1 MAGSIKGI
9 IVEIGGDT
17 SGLQKALSKVNSAT
31 SSLSKELTG
40 INRLLKLDPKNTE
53 LLSQKQAVLSENI
66 ETTKNKLAQLQDI
79 QEQALQKGIDKNKE
93 QQENW
98 RALQRTIDSTKIKLN
113 KLLLEQ
119 NGWNVNGKKIE
130 EFGEKIVKV
139 SSKIDNL
146 GSKLT
151 KTLTTSVLALGVASS
166 KSAIDFESA
175 FAGVEKTVDGTAEQ
189 MASLKQGIRDMSKEI
204 PSSATEIS
212 AVAEAAGQ
220 LGIQTDNILGFSKVM
235 IDMGNSTN
243 LSSDE
248 AATSLAR
255 FANITQMSQKDFN
268 KLGSSIV
275 DLGNNFATT
284 ESEIVD
290 MALRLAGAGH
300 QVGMSEGQ
308 ILGLA
313 TALSSVGI
321 EAEMGGSAMSKAL
334 VKMQNAVE
342 MGSGKLQ
349 TVLKKLNM
357 SLRELE
363 LSAANDSMGFKS
375 LCDSI
380 GMTSTEVKQ
389 LITAGTNL
397 EDFASISGMSAEQ
410 FKKAWKDDATS
421 ALTSFIKGL
430 GDAENK
436 GESAITMLSEMG
448 LTEVRLRDSLLRAAN
463 AGNLFNSAIETGT
476 KAWGENVALTNEAN
490 KRYETTESK
499 LKITINKLKDFG
511 TAIGNK
517 LLPSF
522 NRILDSSEKW
532 LKKLEKMDDATIDN
546 IIKIGLFVAAAGPL
560 IKIFGKVSSATGI
573 VIKNFGKFSQAIAVV
588 KTGAASTDTT
598 VNSFAKAIKGLISPA
613 GLASAA
619 LASFAIGVSLVSKKV
634 KEEAKETQNFIENLE
649 NSVNTRKKS
658 IDVINEQQSANLV
671 EIENVQKLYSEL
683 KNLAFS
689 NGEVKRGYE
698 LRANFILNQL
708 NKALGTEY
716 KLNGNII
723 TSYNDMRLSIDKLIE
738 RKKAQ
743 IILEANEEEY
753 KEAIK
758 NKTQANKDYIE
769 TQDKLCEALKNYNE
783 LSNEYQ
789 KGFVGSKYSMVEGTL
804 KLKEYKEEI
813 EKLSELYKDQ
823 KTQLQKYSDA
833 LIRFEKN
840 SELMLEGTESSY
852 KKIEESVVST
862 QKNITTTTNTEFN
875 KRVKAQIA
883 SNNEAIR
890 LYNLESKYN
899 KNVKDSIYA
908 TNLEAAK
915 NNLSLLADEL
925 ISMTST
931 TEELTPDIKAAWV
944 SLAVGSRDEYERA
957 ISTMPVAMRNKIN
970 EMTAALR
977 NDISVKDA
985 AKYLGQE
992 AVNQL
997 NISSKFEEAGKN
1009 WIKGVSKGIN
1019 NRLLRQEA
1027 LSSMYSF
1034 GVEGLNAIRQ
1044 QAWDEHSPSKETEK
1058 AAINLLKGVT
1068 KGINKEKSSTISN
1081 MLKFGQEF
1089 MNKFNGSMSL
1099 NFNSLQNIPKL
1110 QSSISQT
1117 ISTQLQSKIL
1127 QPNVVINTQHLDNN
1141 EINKIIDTLN
1151 KKFGMQI

>member
-511 TAIGNK
+511 TTIGNK

-532 LKKLEKMDDATIDN
+532 LKKLEKMDDATLDN
-546 IIKIGLFVAAAGPL
+546 IIKIGLFVAAVGPL
-560 IKIFGKVSSATGI
+560 VSVLGKIGTVSGNTIKYL
-573 VIKNFGKFSQAIAVV
+573 GKFAQKIGELDV
-588 KTGAASTDTT
+588 KSKTATT
-598 VNSFAKAIKGLISPA
+598 TF
-613 GLASAA
+613 
-619 LASFAIGVSLVSKKV
+619 SK
-634 KEEAKETQNFIENLE
+634 
-649 NSVNTRKKS
+649 
-658 IDVINEQQSANLV
+658 
-671 EIENVQKLYSEL
+671 
-683 KNLAFS
+683 FS
-689 NGEVKRGYE
+689 NGLGSFAGKASLVVAGTSAIIGILTSLDKKINETVQKSLSASDDFINNISMQNQARQNNIDAINETLNANLSEINNVKSLKKELSSLVDENGKVKNGYE
-698 LRANFILNQL
+698 LRTKFILNEL

-716 KLNGNII
+716 SQTDNII
-723 TSYNDMRLSIDKLIE
+723 NNYRNLQDEIDKLILK
-738 RKKAQ
+738 KKAQ
-743 IILEANEEEY
+743 IILDANEEKY
-753 KEAIK
+753 KDAIK
-758 NKTQANKDYIE
+758 NKTKLYEDYLA
-769 TQDKLCEALKNYNE
+769 TQKAIADKKQEIVDINSQWYLFEGDRLSDLKKAEEQYNNLNNILKE
-783 LSNEYQ
+783 QSQKINEY
-789 KGFVGSKYSMVEGTL
+789 SYD
-804 KLKEYKEEI
+804 I
-813 EKLSELYKDQ
+813 
-823 KTQLQKYSDA
+823 QKYEENSK
-833 LIRFEKN
+833 LILSGKAED
-840 SELMLEGTESSY
+840 L
-852 KKIEESVVST
+852 KKIEQSTTETYKSV
-862 QKNITTTTNTEFN
+862 TNAQEQELS
-875 KRVKAQIA
+875 KRVK
-883 SNNEAIR
+883 NETDTLNQKKKI
-890 LYNLESKYN
+890 YDIEKQVN
-899 KNVKDSIYA
+899 KDAKNSIYA
-908 TNLEAAK
+908 TNVEESQK
-915 NNLSLLADEL
+915 NVSLIAEEL
-925 ISMTST
+925 VSMTSSVN
-931 TEELTPDIKAAWV
+931 ELSPELIAAWTT
-944 SLAVGSRDEYERA
+944 LATNSRENYNNA
-957 ISTMPVAMRNKIN
+957 IAQMPKDMQDKIN
-970 EMTAALR
+970 QITAFVR
-977 NDISVKDA
+977 NDTSVKDA
-985 AKYLGQE
+985 AKFLGQE

-1019 NRLLRQEA
+1019 NKLLRQEA
-1027 LSSMYSF
+1027 LSSMHSF

-1058 AAINLLKGVT
+1058 AAKNLLKGVT

-1089 MNKFNGSMSL
+1089 MKKFNGSMSL
-1099 NFNSLQNIPKL
+1099 NFNSLQNIPRL

-1117 ISTQLQSKIL
+1117 ISTQLQPKIL
-1127 QPNVVINTQHLDNN
+1127 QPNIVINTQHLDNN
-1141 EINKIIDTLN
+1141 EMNRIIDTVN

>member
-66 ETTKNKLAQLQDI
+66 ETTKNKLNQLKDI
-79 QEQALQKGIDKNKE
+79 QAQAIEAEKNGAKISE
-93 QQENW
+93 ENW
-98 RALQRTIDSTKIKLN
+98 RALQKNIESTKIKLN

-119 NGWNVNGKKIE
+119 DAWNVNGKKIE

-146 GSKLT
+146 GGKLT
-151 KTLTTSVLALGVASS
+151 KTLTTSVLALGVASG

-189 MASLKQGIRDMSKEI
+189 MSNLKQGIRDMSKEL

-255 FANITQMSQKDFN
+255 FANITQMSQKDFD

-321 EAEMGGSAMSKAL
+321 EAEMGGSALSKAM

-342 MGSGKLQ
+342 MGGSKLDN
-349 TVLKKLNM
+349 VLKKTGM
-357 SLRELE
+357 TLRELE
-363 LSAANDSMGFKS
+363 LMSANDSMGFKS
-375 LCDSI
+375 LADSI

-410 FKKAWKDDATS
+410 FKKAWKDDATG

-511 TAIGNK
+511 TTIGNK
-517 LLPSF
+517 LLPSI
-522 NRILDSSEKW
+522 NRILDGSDKW
-532 LKKLEKMDDATIDN
+532 LKKLEKMDDATLDN
-546 IIKIGLFVAAAGPL
+546 IIRIGLFVAAAGPVL
-560 IKIFGKVSSATGI
+560 KILGKLGNGI
-573 VIKNFGKFSQAIAVV
+573 GTVIKTTGQFSQAIAVL
-588 KTGAASTDTT
+588 KTGAKSTSAS
-598 VNSFAKAIKGLISPA
+598 VNLLAGGIKGLISPFGIA
-613 GLASAA
+613 SIAIAASAA
-619 LASFAIGVSLVSKKV
+619 AITYAVKKSQEDVNKAYENIGKGISNFKDGINNANSHLDSFNSTLFASNEEQQELKSNMDEVQKGITDICKRASDERRDYTQEEIKQLDEYFEKLRKLKDRELEIQQSVSNAIVQQATQNAESFQGSLDEYKVQSQEWIKTAQEQKDKEIAIINDRTTQEIALLQQRYGDKANLDNAEYAREYNSIIQDKDNAIAQANEKVSRVNETYANGYAQRAEQENGFFAKL
-634 KEEAKETQNFIENLE
+634 KETNANVENE
-649 NSVNTRKKS
+649 NTRHTAELDK
-658 IDVINEQQSANLV
+658 INNTWYATEDMRRGA
-671 EIENVQKLYSEL
+671 IEGENARHNQEL
-683 KNLAFS
+683 KNQWKDLYQAMSDSEEEQMGTWIAMLADTELYGGQINDES
-689 NGEVKRGYE
+689 KKIVDNVISSYDNMPNGTRKAMKNAMQPMLEEMEKSE
-698 LRANFILNQL
+698 PSLFAKATSIANGILN
-708 NKALGTEY
+708 
-716 KLNGNII
+716 
-723 TSYNDMRLSIDKLIE
+723 
-738 RKKAQ
+738 
-743 IILEANEEEY
+743 
-753 KEAIK
+753 
-758 NKTQANKDYIE
+758 
-769 TQDKLCEALKNYNE
+769 
-783 LSNEYQ
+783 
-789 KGFVGSKYSMVEGTL
+789 
-804 KLKEYKEEI
+804 KLK
-813 EKLSELYKDQ
+813 Q
-823 KTQLQKYSDA
+823 G
-833 LIRFEKN
+833 F
-840 SELMLEGTESSY
+840 
-852 KKIEESVVST
+852 
-862 QKNITTTTNTEFN
+862 
-875 KRVKAQIA
+875 
-883 SNNEAIR
+883 
-890 LYNLESKYN
+890 
-899 KNVKDSIYA
+899 
-908 TNLEAAK
+908 
-915 NNLSLLADEL
+915 
-925 ISMTST
+925 
-931 TEELTPDIKAAWV
+931 DI
-944 SLAVGSRDEYERA
+944 
-957 ISTMPVAMRNKIN
+957 
-970 EMTAALR
+970 
-977 NDISVKDA
+977 
-985 AKYLGQE
+985 
-992 AVNQL
+992 
-997 NISSKFEEAGKN
+997 
-1009 WIKGVSKGIN
+1009 
-1019 NRLLRQEA
+1019 
-1027 LSSMYSF
+1027 
-1034 GVEGLNAIRQ
+1034 
-1044 QAWDEHSPSKETEK
+1044 HSPSRKTRKIFKYAMQGGEIELDAGAKRMYSQVDEISKKLLNKFSGMSTD
-1058 AAINLLKGVT
+1058 INLGN
-1068 KGINKEKSSTISN
+1068 INKKIIENTQTVFTTPQIVFN
-1081 MLKFGQEF
+1081 VNELDEARLQQCFNYINRKFGT
-1089 MNKFNGSMSL
+1089 SY
-1099 NFNSLQNIPKL
+1099 
-1110 QSSISQT
+1110 
-1117 ISTQLQSKIL
+1117 
-1127 QPNVVINTQHLDNN
+1127 
-1141 EINKIIDTLN
+1141 
-1151 KKFGMQI
+1151 

>member
-17 SGLQKALSKVNSAT
+17 SSLQKALSKVNSAT

-40 INRLLKLDPKNTE
+40 INRLLKLDPKSTE

-119 NGWNVNGKKIE
+119 NGWNANGKKIE

-357 SLRELE
+357 PLRELE
-363 LSAANDSMGFKS
+363 LSAENDSMGFKS

-546 IIKIGLFVAAAGPL
+546 IIKIGLFVAAVGPL
-560 IKIFGKVSSATGI
+560 VSVLGKIGTVSGNTIKYL
-573 VIKNFGKFSQAIAVV
+573 GKFAQKIGELDV
-588 KTGAASTDTT
+588 KSKTATT
-598 VNSFAKAIKGLISPA
+598 TF
-613 GLASAA
+613 
-619 LASFAIGVSLVSKKV
+619 SK
-634 KEEAKETQNFIENLE
+634 
-649 NSVNTRKKS
+649 
-658 IDVINEQQSANLV
+658 
-671 EIENVQKLYSEL
+671 
-683 KNLAFS
+683 FS
-689 NGEVKRGYE
+689 NGLGSFAGKASLVVAGTSAIIGILTSLDKKINETVQKSLSASDDFINNISMQNQARQNNIDAINETLNANLSEINNVKSLKKELSGLVDENGKVKNGYE
-698 LRANFILNQL
+698 LRTKFILNEL

-716 KLNGNII
+716 SQTDNII
-723 TSYNDMRLSIDKLIE
+723 NNYRNLQDEIDKLILK
-738 RKKAQ
+738 KKAQ
-743 IILEANEEEY
+743 IILDANEEKY
-753 KEAIK
+753 KDAIK
-758 NKTQANKDYIE
+758 NKTKLYEDYLA
-769 TQDKLCEALKNYNE
+769 TQKAIADKKQEIVDINSQWYLFEGDRLSDLKKAEEQYNNLNNILKE
-783 LSNEYQ
+783 QSKKINEY
-789 KGFVGSKYSMVEGTL
+789 SYD
-804 KLKEYKEEI
+804 I
-813 EKLSELYKDQ
+813 
-823 KTQLQKYSDA
+823 QKYEENSK
-833 LIRFEKN
+833 LILSGKAED
-840 SELMLEGTESSY
+840 L
-852 KKIEESVVST
+852 KKIEQSTTETYKSV
-862 QKNITTTTNTEFN
+862 TNAQEQELS
-875 KRVKAQIA
+875 KRVK
-883 SNNEAIR
+883 NETDTLNQKKKI
-890 LYNLESKYN
+890 YDIEKQVN
-899 KNVKDSIYA
+899 KDAKNSIYA
-908 TNLEAAK
+908 TNVEESQK
-915 NNLSLLADEL
+915 NVSLIAEEL
-925 ISMTST
+925 VSMTSSVN
-931 TEELTPDIKAAWV
+931 ELSPELIAAWTT
-944 SLAVGSRDEYERA
+944 LATNSRENYNNA
-957 ISTMPVAMRNKIN
+957 IAQMPKDMQDKIN
-970 EMTAALR
+970 EITAFVR
-977 NDISVKDA
+977 NDTSVKDA
-985 AKYLGQE
+985 AKFLGQE

-1019 NRLLRQEA
+1019 NKLLRQEA
-1027 LSSMYSF
+1027 LSSMHSF

-1058 AAINLLKGVT
+1058 AAKNLLKGVT

-1099 NFNSLQNIPKL
+1099 NFNSLQNIPRL

-1117 ISTQLQSKIL
+1117 ISTQLQPKIF

>member
-40 INRLLKLDPKNTE
+40 INRLLKLDPKSTE

-79 QEQALQKGIDKNKE
+79 QEQALQKSIDKNKE

-342 MGSGKLQ
+342 IGSGKLQ

-511 TAIGNK
+511 TTIGNK

-532 LKKLEKMDDATIDN
+532 LKKLEKMDDATLDN
-546 IIKIGLFVAAAGPL
+546 IIKIGLFVAAVGPL
-560 IKIFGKVSSATGI
+560 VSVLGKIGTVSGNTIKYL
-573 VIKNFGKFSQAIAVV
+573 GKFAQKIGELDV
-588 KTGAASTDTT
+588 KSKTATT
-598 VNSFAKAIKGLISPA
+598 TF
-613 GLASAA
+613 
-619 LASFAIGVSLVSKKV
+619 SK
-634 KEEAKETQNFIENLE
+634 
-649 NSVNTRKKS
+649 
-658 IDVINEQQSANLV
+658 
-671 EIENVQKLYSEL
+671 
-683 KNLAFS
+683 FS
-689 NGEVKRGYE
+689 NGLGSFAGKASLVVAGTSAIIGILTSLDKKINETVQKSLSASDDFINNISMQNQARQNNIDAINETLNANLSEINNVKSLKKELSSLVDENGKVKNGYE
-698 LRANFILNQL
+698 LRTKFILNEL

-716 KLNGNII
+716 SQTDNII
-723 TSYNDMRLSIDKLIE
+723 NNYRNLQDEIDKLILK
-738 RKKAQ
+738 KKAQ
-743 IILEANEEEY
+743 IILDANEEKY
-753 KEAIK
+753 KDAIK
-758 NKTQANKDYIE
+758 NKTKLYEDYLA
-769 TQDKLCEALKNYNE
+769 TQKAIADKKQEIVDINSQWYLFEGDRLSDLKKAEEQYNNLNNILKE
-783 LSNEYQ
+783 QSQKINEY
-789 KGFVGSKYSMVEGTL
+789 SYD
-804 KLKEYKEEI
+804 I
-813 EKLSELYKDQ
+813 
-823 KTQLQKYSDA
+823 QKYEENSK
-833 LIRFEKN
+833 LILSGKAED
-840 SELMLEGTESSY
+840 L
-852 KKIEESVVST
+852 KKIEQSTTETYKSV
-862 QKNITTTTNTEFN
+862 TNAQEQELS
-875 KRVKAQIA
+875 KRVK
-883 SNNEAIR
+883 NETDTLNQKKKI
-890 LYNLESKYN
+890 YDIEKQVN
-899 KNVKDSIYA
+899 KDAKKSIYA
-908 TNLEAAK
+908 TNVEESQK
-915 NNLSLLADEL
+915 NVSLIAEEL
-925 ISMTST
+925 VSMTSSVN
-931 TEELTPDIKAAWV
+931 ELSPELIAAWTT
-944 SLAVGSRDEYERA
+944 LATNSRENYNNA
-957 ISTMPVAMRNKIN
+957 IAQMPKNMQDKIN
-970 EMTAALR
+970 QITAFVR
-977 NDISVKDA
+977 NDTSVKDA
-985 AKYLGQE
+985 AKFLGQE

-1019 NRLLRQEA
+1019 NKLLRQEA
-1027 LSSMYSF
+1027 LSSMHSF

-1058 AAINLLKGVT
+1058 AAKNLLKGVT

-1089 MNKFNGSMSL
+1089 MKKFNGSMSL
-1099 NFNSLQNIPKL
+1099 NFNSLQNIPRL

-1117 ISTQLQSKIL
+1117 INTQLQPKIL
-1127 QPNVVINTQHLDNN
+1127 QPNIIINTQHLDNN
-1141 EINKIIDTLN
+1141 EMNRIIDTVN

>member
-9 IVEIGGDT
+9 IVKIGGDT

-321 EAEMGGSAMSKAL
+321 EAEMGGSAISKAL

-349 TVLKKLNM
+349 IVLKKLNM

-499 LKITINKLKDFG
+499 LKTTINKLKDFG
-511 TAIGNK
+511 TTLGNK
-517 LLPSF
+517 LLPSV
-522 NRILDSSEKW
+522 NRILDGSDKW
-532 LKKLEKMDDATIDN
+532 LKKLEKMDDATLDN
-546 IIKIGLFVAAAGPL
+546 IIKIGLFVAAVGPL
-560 IKIFGKVSSATGI
+560 VSVLGKIGTVSGNTIKYL
-573 VIKNFGKFSQAIAVV
+573 GKFAQKIGELDV
-588 KTGAASTDTT
+588 KSKTATT
-598 VNSFAKAIKGLISPA
+598 TF
-613 GLASAA
+613 
-619 LASFAIGVSLVSKKV
+619 SK
-634 KEEAKETQNFIENLE
+634 
-649 NSVNTRKKS
+649 
-658 IDVINEQQSANLV
+658 
-671 EIENVQKLYSEL
+671 
-683 KNLAFS
+683 FS
-689 NGEVKRGYE
+689 NGLGSFAGKASLVAVGTGAIIGILTSLDKKINETVQKSLSASDDFINNISMQNQARQNNIDAINETLNANLSEINNVKSLKKELSGLVDENGKVKDGYE
-698 LRANFILNQL
+698 LRTKFILNEL

-716 KLNGNII
+716 SQTDNII
-723 TSYNDMRLSIDKLIE
+723 NNYRNLQDEIDKLILK
-738 RKKAQ
+738 KKAQ
-743 IILEANEEEY
+743 IILDANEEKY
-753 KEAIK
+753 KDAIK
-758 NKTQANKDYIE
+758 NKTKLYEDY
-769 TQDKLCEALKNYNE
+769 LA
-783 LSNEYQ
+783 
-789 KGFVGSKYSMVEGTL
+789 
-804 KLKEYKEEI
+804 
-813 EKLSELYKDQ
+813 
-823 KTQLQKYSDA
+823 
-833 LIRFEKN
+833 
-840 SELMLEGTESSY
+840 
-852 KKIEESVVST
+852 T
-862 QKNITTTTNTEFN
+862 QK
-875 KRVKAQIA
+875 AIA
-883 SNNEAIR
+883 DKKQEIVDINSQWYLFEGDR
-890 LYNLESKYN
+890 LSDLK
-899 KNVKDSIYA
+899 KQ
-908 TNLEAAK
+908 K
-915 NNLSLLADEL
+915 NN
-925 ISMTST
+925 
-931 TEELTPDIKAAWV
+931 
-944 SLAVGSRDEYERA
+944 
-957 ISTMPVAMRNKIN
+957 
-970 EMTAALR
+970 
-977 NDISVKDA
+977 
-985 AKYLGQE
+985 
-992 AVNQL
+992 
-997 NISSKFEEAGKN
+997 
-1009 WIKGVSKGIN
+1009 
-1019 NRLLRQEA
+1019 
-1027 LSSMYSF
+1027 
-1034 GVEGLNAIRQ
+1034 
-1044 QAWDEHSPSKETEK
+1044 
-1058 AAINLLKGVT
+1058 
-1068 KGINKEKSSTISN
+1068 
-1081 MLKFGQEF
+1081 
-1089 MNKFNGSMSL
+1089 
-1099 NFNSLQNIPKL
+1099 
-1110 QSSISQT
+1110 
-1117 ISTQLQSKIL
+1117 
-1127 QPNVVINTQHLDNN
+1127 
-1141 EINKIIDTLN
+1141 II
-1151 KKFGMQI
+1151 I

>member
-1 MAGSIKGI
+1 MAGKIKGI

-17 SGLQKALSKVNSAT
+17 SGLQKALSKVNSVT
-31 SSLSKELTG
+31 SSLSKELRG
-40 INRLLKLDPKNTE
+40 VNSLLKLDPSNTE
-53 LLSQKQAVLSENI
+53 LLSQKQIVLKNNI
-66 ETTKNKLAQLQDI
+66 EATRNKLVQLKDV
-79 QEQALQKGIDKNKE
+79 QEQALQKGIDKNEE

-98 RALQRTIDSTKIKLN
+98 RKLQRDIVATENKL
-113 KLLLEQ
+113 KQLLLEDSA
-119 NGWNVNGKKIE
+119 WNINGKKIE
-130 EFGEKIVKV
+130 AFGEKIIKV

-511 TAIGNK
+511 TTIGNK

-532 LKKLEKMDDATIDN
+532 LKKLEKMDEATLDN
-546 IIKIGLFVAAAGPL
+546 IIKIGLFVAAVGPL
-560 IKIFGKVSSATGI
+560 VSVLGKIGTVSGNTIKYL
-573 VIKNFGKFSQAIAVV
+573 GKFAQKIGELDV
-588 KTGAASTDTT
+588 KSKTATT
-598 VNSFAKAIKGLISPA
+598 TF
-613 GLASAA
+613 
-619 LASFAIGVSLVSKKV
+619 SK
-634 KEEAKETQNFIENLE
+634 
-649 NSVNTRKKS
+649 
-658 IDVINEQQSANLV
+658 
-671 EIENVQKLYSEL
+671 
-683 KNLAFS
+683 FS
-689 NGEVKRGYE
+689 NGLGSFAGKASLVVAGTSAIIGILTSLDKKINETVQKSLSASDDFINNISMQNQARQNNIDAINETLNANLSEINNVKSLKKELSSLVDENGKVKNGYE
-698 LRANFILNQL
+698 LRTKFILNEL

-716 KLNGNII
+716 SQTDNII
-723 TSYNDMRLSIDKLIE
+723 NNYRNLQDEIDKLILK
-738 RKKAQ
+738 KKAQ
-743 IILEANEEEY
+743 IILDANEEKY
-753 KEAIK
+753 KDAIK
-758 NKTQANKDYIE
+758 NKTKLYEDYLA
-769 TQDKLCEALKNYNE
+769 TQKAIADKKQEIVDINSQWYLFEGDRLSDLKKAEEQYNNLNNILKE
-783 LSNEYQ
+783 QSQKINEY
-789 KGFVGSKYSMVEGTL
+789 SYD
-804 KLKEYKEEI
+804 I
-813 EKLSELYKDQ
+813 
-823 KTQLQKYSDA
+823 QKYEENSK
-833 LIRFEKN
+833 LILSGKAED
-840 SELMLEGTESSY
+840 L
-852 KKIEESVVST
+852 KKIEQSTTETYKSV
-862 QKNITTTTNTEFN
+862 TNAQEQELS
-875 KRVKAQIA
+875 KRVK
-883 SNNEAIR
+883 NETDTLNQKKKI
-890 LYNLESKYN
+890 YDIEKQVN
-899 KNVKDSIYA
+899 KDAKNSIYA
-908 TNLEAAK
+908 TNVEESQK
-915 NNLSLLADEL
+915 NVSLIAEEL
-925 ISMTST
+925 VSMTSSVN
-931 TEELTPDIKAAWV
+931 ELSPELIAAWTT
-944 SLAVGSRDEYERA
+944 LATNSRENYNNA
-957 ISTMPVAMRNKIN
+957 IAQMPKDMQDKIN
-970 EMTAALR
+970 EITAFVR
-977 NDISVKDA
+977 NDTSVKDA
-985 AKYLGQE
+985 AKFLGQE

-1019 NRLLRQEA
+1019 NKLLRQEA
-1027 LSSMYSF
+1027 LSSMHSF

-1058 AAINLLKGVT
+1058 AAKNLLKGVT

-1081 MLKFGQEF
+1081 MLKFGQEL
-1089 MNKFNGSMSL
+1089 MNKFNGVMSL
-1099 NFNSLQNIPKL
+1099 NFNSLQNIPKI

-1117 ISTQLQSKIL
+1117 INTQLQPKIL
-1127 QPNVVINTQHLDNN
+1127 QPNIIINTQHLDNN
-1141 EINKIIDTLN
+1141 EMNKIIDTVN
-1151 KKFGMQI
+1151 KRFGMQI

>member
-499 LKITINKLKDFG
+499 LKTTINKLKDFG
-511 TAIGNK
+511 TTLGNK
-517 LLPSF
+517 LLPSV
-522 NRILDSSEKW
+522 NRILDGSDKW
-532 LKKLEKMDDATIDN
+532 LKKLEKMDDATLDN
-546 IIKIGLFVAAAGPL
+546 NIKIGLFVAAVGPL
-560 IKIFGKVSSATGI
+560 VSVLGKIGTVSGNTIKYL
-573 VIKNFGKFSQAIAVV
+573 GKFAQKIGELDV
-588 KTGAASTDTT
+588 KSKTATT
-598 VNSFAKAIKGLISPA
+598 TF
-613 GLASAA
+613 
-619 LASFAIGVSLVSKKV
+619 SK
-634 KEEAKETQNFIENLE
+634 
-649 NSVNTRKKS
+649 
-658 IDVINEQQSANLV
+658 
-671 EIENVQKLYSEL
+671 
-683 KNLAFS
+683 FS
-689 NGEVKRGYE
+689 NGLGSFAGKASLVAVGTGAIIGILTSLDKKINETVQKSLSASDDFINNISMQNQARQNNIDAINETLNANLSEIDNVKSLKKELSGLVDENGKVKDGYE
-698 LRANFILNQL
+698 LRTKFILNEL

-716 KLNGNII
+716 SQTDNII
-723 TSYNDMRLSIDKLIE
+723 NNYRNLQDEIDKLILK
-738 RKKAQ
+738 KKAQ
-743 IILEANEEEY
+743 IILDANEEKY
-753 KEAIK
+753 KDAIK
-758 NKTQANKDYIE
+758 NKTKLYEDYLA
-769 TQDKLCEALKNYNE
+769 TQKAIADKKQEIVDINSQWYLFEGDRLSDLKKAEEQYNNLNNILKE
-783 LSNEYQ
+783 QSQKINEY
-789 KGFVGSKYSMVEGTL
+789 SYD
-804 KLKEYKEEI
+804 I
-813 EKLSELYKDQ
+813 
-823 KTQLQKYSDA
+823 QKYDENSK
-833 LIRFEKN
+833 LILSGKVED
-840 SELMLEGTESSY
+840 L
-852 KKIEESVVST
+852 KKIEQSTAETYRSV
-862 QKNITTTTNTEFN
+862 TNTQELELSKRIKNETDNLNQKKKIYDIEKQVN
-875 KRVKAQIA
+875 KDA
-883 SNNEAIR
+883 
-890 LYNLESKYN
+890 
-899 KNVKDSIYA
+899 KNSIYA
-908 TNLEAAK
+908 TNVEESQK
-915 NNLSLLADEL
+915 NVSLIAEEL
-925 ISMTST
+925 VSMTSSVN
-931 TEELTPDIKAAWV
+931 ELSPELITAWAT
-944 SLAVGSRDEYERA
+944 LATNSRENYNNA
-957 ISTMPVAMRNKIN
+957 IAQMPYDMQDKINKI
-970 EMTAALR
+970 TAFVR
-977 NDISVKDA
+977 NDTSVKDA
-985 AKYLGQE
+985 AKFLGQE

-1019 NRLLRQEA
+1019 NKLLRQEA
-1027 LSSMYSF
+1027 LSSMHSF

-1058 AAINLLKGVT
+1058 AAKNLLKGVT

-1117 ISTQLQSKIL
+1117 ISTQLQPKIF

-1141 EINKIIDTLN
+1141 EMNRIIDTVN

>member
-66 ETTKNKLAQLQDI
+66 ETTKNKLNQLKDIHAQAI
-79 QEQALQKGIDKNKE
+79 EAEKNGAKISE
-93 QQENW
+93 ENW
-98 RALQRTIDSTKIKLN
+98 RALQKNIESTKIKLN

-119 NGWNVNGKKIE
+119 NGWNANGKKIE
-130 EFGEKIVKV
+130 EFGEKIIKV

-375 LCDSI
+375 LCDSV

-511 TAIGNK
+511 TTIGNK

-532 LKKLEKMDDATIDN
+532 LKKLEKMDDATLDN
-546 IIKIGLFVAAAGPL
+546 IIKIGLFVAAVGPL
-560 IKIFGKVSSATGI
+560 VSVLGKIGTVSGNTIKYL
-573 VIKNFGKFSQAIAVV
+573 GKFAQKIGELDV
-588 KTGAASTDTT
+588 KSKTATT
-598 VNSFAKAIKGLISPA
+598 TF
-613 GLASAA
+613 
-619 LASFAIGVSLVSKKV
+619 SK
-634 KEEAKETQNFIENLE
+634 
-649 NSVNTRKKS
+649 
-658 IDVINEQQSANLV
+658 
-671 EIENVQKLYSEL
+671 
-683 KNLAFS
+683 FS
-689 NGEVKRGYE
+689 NGLGSFAGKASLVVAGTSAIIGILTSLDKKINETVQKSLSASDDFINNISMQNQARQNNIDAINETLNANLSEINNVKSLKKELSSLVDENGKVKNGYE
-698 LRANFILNQL
+698 LRTKFILNEL

-716 KLNGNII
+716 SQTDNII
-723 TSYNDMRLSIDKLIE
+723 NNYRNLQDEIDKLILK
-738 RKKAQ
+738 KKAQ
-743 IILEANEEEY
+743 IILDANEEKY
-753 KEAIK
+753 KDAIK
-758 NKTQANKDYIE
+758 NKTKLYEDYLA
-769 TQDKLCEALKNYNE
+769 TQKAIADKKQEIVDINSQWYLFEGDRLSDLKKAEEQYNNLNNILKE
-783 LSNEYQ
+783 QSQKINEY
-789 KGFVGSKYSMVEGTL
+789 SYD
-804 KLKEYKEEI
+804 I
-813 EKLSELYKDQ
+813 
-823 KTQLQKYSDA
+823 QKYEENSK
-833 LIRFEKN
+833 LILSGKAED
-840 SELMLEGTESSY
+840 L
-852 KKIEESVVST
+852 KKIEQSTTETYKSV
-862 QKNITTTTNTEFN
+862 TNAQEQELS
-875 KRVKAQIA
+875 KRVK
-883 SNNEAIR
+883 NETDTLNQKKKI
-890 LYNLESKYN
+890 YDIEKQVN
-899 KNVKDSIYA
+899 KDAKNSIYA
-908 TNLEAAK
+908 TNVEESQK
-915 NNLSLLADEL
+915 NVSLIAEEL
-925 ISMTST
+925 VSMTSSVN
-931 TEELTPDIKAAWV
+931 ELSPELIAAWTT
-944 SLAVGSRDEYERA
+944 LATNSRENYNNA
-957 ISTMPVAMRNKIN
+957 IAQMPKDMQDKIN
-970 EMTAALR
+970 QITAFVR
-977 NDISVKDA
+977 NDTSVKDA
-985 AKYLGQE
+985 AKFLGQE

-1019 NRLLRQEA
+1019 NKLLRQEA
-1027 LSSMYSF
+1027 LSSMHSF

-1058 AAINLLKGVT
+1058 AAKNLLKGVT

-1089 MNKFNGSMSL
+1089 MKKFNGSMSL
-1099 NFNSLQNIPKL
+1099 NFNSLQNIPRL

-1117 ISTQLQSKIL
+1117 ISTQLQPKIL
-1127 QPNVVINTQHLDNN
+1127 QPNIVINTQHLDNN
-1141 EINKIIDTLN
+1141 EMNRIINTVN

>member
-1 MAGSIKGI
+1 MAGKIKGI

-17 SGLQKALSKVNSAT
+17 SGLQKALSKVNSVT
-31 SSLSKELTG
+31 SSLSKELRG
-40 INRLLKLDPKNTE
+40 VNSLLKLDPSNTE
-53 LLSQKQAVLSENI
+53 LLSQKQIVLKNNI
-66 ETTKNKLAQLQDI
+66 EATRNKLVQLKDV
-79 QEQALQKGIDKNKE
+79 QEQALQKGIDKNEE

-98 RALQRTIDSTKIKLN
+98 RKLQRDIVATENKL
-113 KLLLEQ
+113 KQLLLEDSA
-119 NGWNVNGKKIE
+119 WNINGKKIE
-130 EFGEKIVKV
+130 AFGEKIIKV

-511 TAIGNK
+511 TTIGNK

-532 LKKLEKMDDATIDN
+532 LKKLEKMDDATLDN
-546 IIKIGLFVAAAGPL
+546 IIKIGLFVAAVGPL
-560 IKIFGKVSSATGI
+560 VSVLGKIGTVSGNTIKYL
-573 VIKNFGKFSQAIAVV
+573 GKFAQKIGELDV
-588 KTGAASTDTT
+588 KSKTATT
-598 VNSFAKAIKGLISPA
+598 TF
-613 GLASAA
+613 
-619 LASFAIGVSLVSKKV
+619 SK
-634 KEEAKETQNFIENLE
+634 
-649 NSVNTRKKS
+649 
-658 IDVINEQQSANLV
+658 
-671 EIENVQKLYSEL
+671 
-683 KNLAFS
+683 FS
-689 NGEVKRGYE
+689 NGLGSFAGKASLVVAGTSAIIGILTSLDKKINETVQKSLSASDDFINNISMQNQARQNNIDAINETLNANLSEINNVKSLKKELSSLVDENGKVKNGYE
-698 LRANFILNQL
+698 LRTKFILNEL

-716 KLNGNII
+716 SQTDNII
-723 TSYNDMRLSIDKLIE
+723 NNYRNLQDEIDKLILK
-738 RKKAQ
+738 KKAQ
-743 IILEANEEEY
+743 IILDANEEKY
-753 KEAIK
+753 KDAIK
-758 NKTQANKDYIE
+758 NKTKLYEDYLA
-769 TQDKLCEALKNYNE
+769 TQKAIADKKQEIVDINSQWYLFEGDRLSDLKKAEEQYNNLNNILKE
-783 LSNEYQ
+783 QSQKINEY
-789 KGFVGSKYSMVEGTL
+789 SYD
-804 KLKEYKEEI
+804 I
-813 EKLSELYKDQ
+813 
-823 KTQLQKYSDA
+823 QKYEENSK
-833 LIRFEKN
+833 LILSGKAED
-840 SELMLEGTESSY
+840 L
-852 KKIEESVVST
+852 KKIEQSTTETYKSV
-862 QKNITTTTNTEFN
+862 TNAQEQELS
-875 KRVKAQIA
+875 KRVK
-883 SNNEAIR
+883 NETDTLNQKKKI
-890 LYNLESKYN
+890 YDIEKQVN
-899 KNVKDSIYA
+899 KDAKNSIYA
-908 TNLEAAK
+908 TNVEESQK
-915 NNLSLLADEL
+915 NVSLIAEEL
-925 ISMTST
+925 VSMTSSVN
-931 TEELTPDIKAAWV
+931 ELSPELIAAWTT
-944 SLAVGSRDEYERA
+944 LATNSRENYNNA
-957 ISTMPVAMRNKIN
+957 IAQMPKDMQDKIN
-970 EMTAALR
+970 EITAFVR
-977 NDISVKDA
+977 NDTSVKDA
-985 AKYLGQE
+985 AKFLGQE

-1019 NRLLRQEA
+1019 NKLLRQEA
-1027 LSSMYSF
+1027 LSSMHSF

-1058 AAINLLKGVT
+1058 AAKNLLKGVT

-1081 MLKFGQEF
+1081 MLKFGQEL
-1089 MNKFNGSMSL
+1089 MNKFNGVMSL
-1099 NFNSLQNIPKL
+1099 NFNSLQNIPKI

-1117 ISTQLQSKIL
+1117 INTQLQPKIL
-1127 QPNVVINTQHLDNN
+1127 QPNIIINTQHLDNN
-1141 EINKIIDTLN
+1141 EMNKIIDTVN
-1151 KKFGMQI
+1151 KRFGMQI

>member
-9 IVEIGGDT
+9 IVEICGDT

-511 TAIGNK
+511 TTIGNK

-532 LKKLEKMDDATIDN
+532 LKKLEKMDDATLDN
-546 IIKIGLFVAAAGPL
+546 IIKIGLFVAAVGPL
-560 IKIFGKVSSATGI
+560 VSVLGKIGTISGNTIKYL
-573 VIKNFGKFSQAIAVV
+573 GKFAQKIGELDV
-588 KTGAASTDTT
+588 KSKTATT
-598 VNSFAKAIKGLISPA
+598 TF
-613 GLASAA
+613 
-619 LASFAIGVSLVSKKV
+619 SK
-634 KEEAKETQNFIENLE
+634 
-649 NSVNTRKKS
+649 
-658 IDVINEQQSANLV
+658 
-671 EIENVQKLYSEL
+671 
-683 KNLAFS
+683 FS
-689 NGEVKRGYE
+689 NGLGSFVGKASLVVAGTSAIIGILTSLDKKINETVQKSLSASDDFINNISMQNQARQNNIDAINETLNANLSEINNVKSLKKELSSLVDENGKVKNGYE
-698 LRANFILNQL
+698 LRTKFILNEL

-716 KLNGNII
+716 SQTDNII
-723 TSYNDMRLSIDKLIE
+723 NNYRNLQDEIDKLILK
-738 RKKAQ
+738 KKAQ
-743 IILEANEEEY
+743 IILDANEEKY
-753 KEAIK
+753 KDAIK
-758 NKTQANKDYIE
+758 NKTKLYEDYLA
-769 TQDKLCEALKNYNE
+769 TQKAIADKKQEIVDINSQWYLFEGDRLSDLKKAEEQYNNLNNILKE
-783 LSNEYQ
+783 QSQKINEY
-789 KGFVGSKYSMVEGTL
+789 SYD
-804 KLKEYKEEI
+804 I
-813 EKLSELYKDQ
+813 
-823 KTQLQKYSDA
+823 QKYEENSK
-833 LIRFEKN
+833 LILSGKAED
-840 SELMLEGTESSY
+840 L
-852 KKIEESVVST
+852 KKIEQSTTETYKSV
-862 QKNITTTTNTEFN
+862 TNAQEQELS
-875 KRVKAQIA
+875 KRVK
-883 SNNEAIR
+883 NETDTLNQKKKI
-890 LYNLESKYN
+890 YDIEKQVN
-899 KNVKDSIYA
+899 KDAKNSIYA
-908 TNLEAAK
+908 TNVEESQK
-915 NNLSLLADEL
+915 NVSLIAEEL
-925 ISMTST
+925 VSMTSSVN
-931 TEELTPDIKAAWV
+931 ELSPELIAAWTT
-944 SLAVGSRDEYERA
+944 LATNSRENYNNA
-957 ISTMPVAMRNKIN
+957 IAQMPKDMQDKIN
-970 EMTAALR
+970 EITAFVR
-977 NDISVKDA
+977 NDTSVKDA
-985 AKYLGQE
+985 AKFLGQE

-1019 NRLLRQEA
+1019 NKLLRQEA
-1027 LSSMYSF
+1027 LSSMHSF

-1058 AAINLLKGVT
+1058 AAKNLLKGVT

-1081 MLKFGQEF
+1081 MLKFGQEL
-1089 MNKFNGSMSL
+1089 MNKFNGVMSL
-1099 NFNSLQNIPKL
+1099 NFNSLQNIPKI

-1117 ISTQLQSKIL
+1117 INTQLQPKIL
-1127 QPNVVINTQHLDNN
+1127 QPNIIINTQHLDNN
-1141 EINKIIDTLN
+1141 EMNRIIDTVN
-1151 KKFGMQI
+1151 RRFGMQI

>member
-9 IVEIGGDT
+9 IVEICGDT

-511 TAIGNK
+511 TTIGNK

-532 LKKLEKMDDATIDN
+532 LKKLEKMDDATLDN
-546 IIKIGLFVAAAGPL
+546 IIKIGLFVAAVGPL
-560 IKIFGKVSSATGI
+560 VSVLGKIGTISGNTIKYL
-573 VIKNFGKFSQAIAVV
+573 GKFAQKIGELDV
-588 KTGAASTDTT
+588 KSKTATT
-598 VNSFAKAIKGLISPA
+598 TF
-613 GLASAA
+613 
-619 LASFAIGVSLVSKKV
+619 SK
-634 KEEAKETQNFIENLE
+634 
-649 NSVNTRKKS
+649 
-658 IDVINEQQSANLV
+658 
-671 EIENVQKLYSEL
+671 
-683 KNLAFS
+683 FS
-689 NGEVKRGYE
+689 NGLGSFVGKASLVVAGTSAIIGILTSLDKKINETVQKSLSASDDFINNISMQNQARQNNIDAINETLNANLSEINNVKSLKKELSSLVDENGKVKNGYE
-698 LRANFILNQL
+698 LRTKFILNEL

-716 KLNGNII
+716 SQTDNII
-723 TSYNDMRLSIDKLIE
+723 NNYRNLQDEIDKLILK
-738 RKKAQ
+738 KKAQ
-743 IILEANEEEY
+743 IILDANEEKY
-753 KEAIK
+753 KDAIK
-758 NKTQANKDYIE
+758 NKTKLYEDYLA
-769 TQDKLCEALKNYNE
+769 TQKAIADKKQEIVDINLQWYLFEGDRLSDLKKAEEQYNNLNNILKE
-783 LSNEYQ
+783 QSQKINEY
-789 KGFVGSKYSMVEGTL
+789 SYD
-804 KLKEYKEEI
+804 I
-813 EKLSELYKDQ
+813 
-823 KTQLQKYSDA
+823 QKYEENSK
-833 LIRFEKN
+833 LILSGKAED
-840 SELMLEGTESSY
+840 L
-852 KKIEESVVST
+852 KKIEQSTTETYKSV
-862 QKNITTTTNTEFN
+862 TNAQEQELS
-875 KRVKAQIA
+875 KRVK
-883 SNNEAIR
+883 NETDTLNQKKKI
-890 LYNLESKYN
+890 YDIEKQVN
-899 KNVKDSIYA
+899 KDAKNSIYA
-908 TNLEAAK
+908 TNVEESQK
-915 NNLSLLADEL
+915 NVSLIAEEL
-925 ISMTST
+925 VSMTSSVN
-931 TEELTPDIKAAWV
+931 ELSPELIAAWTT
-944 SLAVGSRDEYERA
+944 LATNSRENYNNA
-957 ISTMPVAMRNKIN
+957 IAQMPKDMQDKIN
-970 EMTAALR
+970 EITAFVR
-977 NDISVKDA
+977 NDTSVKDA
-985 AKYLGQE
+985 AKFLGQE

-1019 NRLLRQEA
+1019 NKLLRQEA
-1027 LSSMYSF
+1027 LSSMHSF

-1058 AAINLLKGVT
+1058 AAKNLLKGVT

-1081 MLKFGQEF
+1081 MLKFGQEL
-1089 MNKFNGSMSL
+1089 MNKFNGVMSL
-1099 NFNSLQNIPKL
+1099 NFNSLQNIPKI

-1117 ISTQLQSKIL
+1117 INTQLQPKIL
-1127 QPNVVINTQHLDNN
+1127 QPNIIINTQHLDNN
-1141 EINKIIDTLN
+1141 EMNRIIDTVN
-1151 KKFGMQI
+1151 RRFGMQI

>member
-1 MAGSIKGI
+1 MAGKIKGI

-17 SGLQKALSKVNSAT
+17 SGLQKALSKVNSVT
-31 SSLSKELTG
+31 SSLSKELRG
-40 INRLLKLDPKNTE
+40 VNSLLKLDPSNTE
-53 LLSQKQAVLSENI
+53 LLSQKQIVLKNNI
-66 ETTKNKLAQLQDI
+66 EATRNKLVQLKDV
-79 QEQALQKGIDKNKE
+79 QEQALQKGIDKNEE

-98 RALQRTIDSTKIKLN
+98 RKLQRDIVATENKL
-113 KLLLEQ
+113 KQLLLEDSA
-119 NGWNVNGKKIE
+119 WNINGKKIE
-130 EFGEKIVKV
+130 AFGEKIIKV

-511 TAIGNK
+511 TTIGNK

-532 LKKLEKMDDATIDN
+532 LKKLEKMDEATLDN
-546 IIKIGLFVAAAGPL
+546 IIKIGLFVAAVGPL
-560 IKIFGKVSSATGI
+560 VSVLGKIGTVSGNTIKYL
-573 VIKNFGKFSQAIAVV
+573 GKFAQKIGELDV
-588 KTGAASTDTT
+588 KSKTATT
-598 VNSFAKAIKGLISPA
+598 TF
-613 GLASAA
+613 
-619 LASFAIGVSLVSKKV
+619 SK
-634 KEEAKETQNFIENLE
+634 
-649 NSVNTRKKS
+649 
-658 IDVINEQQSANLV
+658 
-671 EIENVQKLYSEL
+671 
-683 KNLAFS
+683 FS
-689 NGEVKRGYE
+689 NGLGSFAGKASLVVAGTSAIIGILTSLDKKINETVQKSLSASDDFINNISMQNQARQNNIDAINETLNANLSEINNVKSLKKELSSLVDENGKVKNGYE
-698 LRANFILNQL
+698 LRTKFILNEL

-716 KLNGNII
+716 SQTDNII
-723 TSYNDMRLSIDKLIE
+723 NNYRNLQDEIDKLILK
-738 RKKAQ
+738 KKAQ
-743 IILEANEEEY
+743 IILDANEE
-753 KEAIK
+753 K
-758 NKTQANKDYIE
+758 
-769 TQDKLCEALKNYNE
+769 
-783 LSNEYQ
+783 
-789 KGFVGSKYSMVEGTL
+789 
-804 KLKEYKEEI
+804 
-813 EKLSELYKDQ
+813 YKD
-823 KTQLQKYSDA
+823 
-833 LIRFEKN
+833 
-840 SELMLEGTESSY
+840 
-852 KKIEESVVST
+852 
-862 QKNITTTTNTEFN
+862 
-875 KRVKAQIA
+875 
-883 SNNEAIR
+883 AIICQ
-890 LYNLESKYN
+890 Y
-899 KNVKDSIYA
+899 IY
-908 TNLEAAK
+908 
-915 NNLSLLADEL
+915 
-925 ISMTST
+925 
-931 TEELTPDIKAAWV
+931 
-944 SLAVGSRDEYERA
+944 
-957 ISTMPVAMRNKIN
+957 
-970 EMTAALR
+970 
-977 NDISVKDA
+977 
-985 AKYLGQE
+985 
-992 AVNQL
+992 
-997 NISSKFEEAGKN
+997 
-1009 WIKGVSKGIN
+1009 
-1019 NRLLRQEA
+1019 
-1027 LSSMYSF
+1027 
-1034 GVEGLNAIRQ
+1034 
-1044 QAWDEHSPSKETEK
+1044 
-1058 AAINLLKGVT
+1058 
-1068 KGINKEKSSTISN
+1068 
-1081 MLKFGQEF
+1081 
-1089 MNKFNGSMSL
+1089 
-1099 NFNSLQNIPKL
+1099 
-1110 QSSISQT
+1110 
-1117 ISTQLQSKIL
+1117 
-1127 QPNVVINTQHLDNN
+1127 
-1141 EINKIIDTLN
+1141 
-1151 KKFGMQI
+1151 

>member
-1 MAGSIKGI
+1 MAGKIKGI

-17 SGLQKALSKVNSAT
+17 SGLQKALSKVNSVT
-31 SSLSKELTG
+31 SSLSKELRG
-40 INRLLKLDPKNTE
+40 VNSLLKLDPSNIE
-53 LLSQKQAVLSENI
+53 LLSQKQIVLKNNI
-66 ETTKNKLAQLQDI
+66 EATRNKLVQLKDV
-79 QEQALQKGIDKNKE
+79 QEQALQKGIDKNEE

-98 RALQRTIDSTKIKLN
+98 RKLQRDIVATENKL
-113 KLLLEQ
+113 KQLLLEDSA
-119 NGWNVNGKKIE
+119 WNINGKKIE
-130 EFGEKIVKV
+130 AFGEKIIKV

-511 TAIGNK
+511 TTIGNK

-532 LKKLEKMDDATIDN
+532 LKKLEKMDEATLDN
-546 IIKIGLFVAAAGPL
+546 IIKIGLFVAAVGPL
-560 IKIFGKVSSATGI
+560 VSVLGKIGTVSGNTIKYL
-573 VIKNFGKFSQAIAVV
+573 GKFAQKIGELDV
-588 KTGAASTDTT
+588 KSKTATT
-598 VNSFAKAIKGLISPA
+598 TF
-613 GLASAA
+613 
-619 LASFAIGVSLVSKKV
+619 SK
-634 KEEAKETQNFIENLE
+634 
-649 NSVNTRKKS
+649 
-658 IDVINEQQSANLV
+658 
-671 EIENVQKLYSEL
+671 
-683 KNLAFS
+683 FS
-689 NGEVKRGYE
+689 NGLGSFAGKASLVVAGTSAIIGILTSLDKKINETVQKSLSASDDFINNISMQNQARQNNIDAINETLNANLSEINNVKSLKKELSSLVDENGKVKNGYE
-698 LRANFILNQL
+698 LRTKFILNEL

-716 KLNGNII
+716 SQTDNII
-723 TSYNDMRLSIDKLIE
+723 NNYRNLQDEIDKLILK
-738 RKKAQ
+738 KKAQ
-743 IILEANEEEY
+743 IILDANEEKY
-753 KEAIK
+753 KDAIK
-758 NKTQANKDYIE
+758 NKTKLYEDYLA
-769 TQDKLCEALKNYNE
+769 TQKAIADKKQEIVDINSQWYLFEGDRLSDLKKAEEQYNNLNNILKE
-783 LSNEYQ
+783 QSQKINEY
-789 KGFVGSKYSMVEGTL
+789 SYD
-804 KLKEYKEEI
+804 I
-813 EKLSELYKDQ
+813 
-823 KTQLQKYSDA
+823 QKYEENSK
-833 LIRFEKN
+833 LILSGKAED
-840 SELMLEGTESSY
+840 L
-852 KKIEESVVST
+852 KKIEQSTTETYKSV
-862 QKNITTTTNTEFN
+862 TNAQEQELS
-875 KRVKAQIA
+875 KRVK
-883 SNNEAIR
+883 NETDTLNQKKKI
-890 LYNLESKYN
+890 YDIEKQVN
-899 KNVKDSIYA
+899 KDAKNSIYA
-908 TNLEAAK
+908 TNVEESQK
-915 NNLSLLADEL
+915 NVSLIAEEL
-925 ISMTST
+925 VSMTSSVN
-931 TEELTPDIKAAWV
+931 ELSPELIAAWTT
-944 SLAVGSRDEYERA
+944 LATNSRENYNNA
-957 ISTMPVAMRNKIN
+957 IAQMPKDMQDKIN
-970 EMTAALR
+970 EITAFVR
-977 NDISVKDA
+977 NDTSVKDA
-985 AKYLGQE
+985 AKFLGQE

-1019 NRLLRQEA
+1019 NKLLRQEA
-1027 LSSMYSF
+1027 LSSMHSF

-1058 AAINLLKGVT
+1058 AAKNLLKGVT

-1081 MLKFGQEF
+1081 MLKFGQEL
-1089 MNKFNGSMSL
+1089 MNKFNGVMSL
-1099 NFNSLQNIPKL
+1099 NFNSLQNIPKI

-1117 ISTQLQSKIL
+1117 INTQLQPKIL
-1127 QPNVVINTQHLDNN
+1127 QPNIIINTQHLDNN
-1141 EINKIIDTLN
+1141 EMNKIIDTVN
-1151 KKFGMQI
+1151 KRFGMQI

>member
-40 INRLLKLDPKNTE
+40 INRLLKLDPRSTE

-119 NGWNVNGKKIE
+119 NGWNANGKKIE

-511 TAIGNK
+511 TTIGNK

-532 LKKLEKMDDATIDN
+532 LKKLEKMDDATLDN
-546 IIKIGLFVAAAGPL
+546 IIKIGLFVAAVGPL
-560 IKIFGKVSSATGI
+560 VSVLGKIGTISGNTIKYL
-573 VIKNFGKFSQAIAVV
+573 GKFAQKIGELDV
-588 KTGAASTDTT
+588 KSKTATT
-598 VNSFAKAIKGLISPA
+598 TF
-613 GLASAA
+613 
-619 LASFAIGVSLVSKKV
+619 SK
-634 KEEAKETQNFIENLE
+634 
-649 NSVNTRKKS
+649 
-658 IDVINEQQSANLV
+658 
-671 EIENVQKLYSEL
+671 
-683 KNLAFS
+683 FS
-689 NGEVKRGYE
+689 NGLGSFVGKASLVVAGTSAIIGILTSLDKKINETVQKSLSASDDFINNISMQNQARQNNIDAINETLNANLSEINNVKSLKKELSSLVDENGKVKNGYE
-698 LRANFILNQL
+698 LRTKFILNEL

-716 KLNGNII
+716 SQTDNII
-723 TSYNDMRLSIDKLIE
+723 NNYRNLQDEIDKLILK
-738 RKKAQ
+738 KKAQ
-743 IILEANEEEY
+743 IILDANEEKY
-753 KEAIK
+753 KDAIK
-758 NKTQANKDYIE
+758 NKTKLYEDYLA
-769 TQDKLCEALKNYNE
+769 TQKAIADKKQEIVDINSQWYLFEGDRLSDLKKAEEQYNNLNNILKE
-783 LSNEYQ
+783 QSQKINEY
-789 KGFVGSKYSMVEGTL
+789 SYD
-804 KLKEYKEEI
+804 I
-813 EKLSELYKDQ
+813 
-823 KTQLQKYSDA
+823 QKYEENSK
-833 LIRFEKN
+833 LILSGKAED
-840 SELMLEGTESSY
+840 L
-852 KKIEESVVST
+852 KKIEQSTTETYKSV
-862 QKNITTTTNTEFN
+862 TNAQEQELS
-875 KRVKAQIA
+875 KRVK
-883 SNNEAIR
+883 NETDTLNQKKKI
-890 LYNLESKYN
+890 YDIEKQVN
-899 KNVKDSIYA
+899 KDAKNSIYA
-908 TNLEAAK
+908 TNVEESQK
-915 NNLSLLADEL
+915 NVSLIAEEL
-925 ISMTST
+925 VSMTSSVN
-931 TEELTPDIKAAWV
+931 ELSPELIAAWTT
-944 SLAVGSRDEYERA
+944 LATNSRENYNNA
-957 ISTMPVAMRNKIN
+957 IAQMPKDMQDKIS
-970 EMTAALR
+970 EITAFVR
-977 NDISVKDA
+977 NDTSVKDA
-985 AKYLGQE
+985 AKFLGQE

-1019 NRLLRQEA
+1019 NKLLRQEA
-1027 LSSMYSF
+1027 LSSMHSF

-1058 AAINLLKGVT
+1058 AAKNLLKGVT

-1081 MLKFGQEF
+1081 MLKFGQEL
-1089 MNKFNGSMSL
+1089 MNKFNGVMSL
-1099 NFNSLQNIPKL
+1099 NFNSLQNIPKI

-1117 ISTQLQSKIL
+1117 INTQLQPKIL
-1127 QPNVVINTQHLDNN
+1127 QPNIIINTQHLDNN
-1141 EINKIIDTLN
+1141 EMNRIIDTVN
-1151 KKFGMQI
+1151 RRFGMQI

>member
-511 TAIGNK
+511 TTIGNK

-532 LKKLEKMDDATIDN
+532 LKKLEKMDDATLDN
-546 IIKIGLFVAAAGPL
+546 IIKIGLFVAAVGPL
-560 IKIFGKVSSATGI
+560 VSVLGKIGTISGNTIKYL
-573 VIKNFGKFSQAIAVV
+573 GKFAQKIGELDV
-588 KTGAASTDTT
+588 KSKTATT
-598 VNSFAKAIKGLISPA
+598 TF
-613 GLASAA
+613 
-619 LASFAIGVSLVSKKV
+619 SK
-634 KEEAKETQNFIENLE
+634 
-649 NSVNTRKKS
+649 
-658 IDVINEQQSANLV
+658 
-671 EIENVQKLYSEL
+671 
-683 KNLAFS
+683 FS
-689 NGEVKRGYE
+689 NGLGSFVGKASLVVAGTSAIIGILTSLEKKINETVQKSLSASDDFINNISMQNQARQNNIDAINETLNANLSEINNVKSLKKELSSLVDENGKVKNGYE
-698 LRANFILNQL
+698 LRTKFILNEL

-716 KLNGNII
+716 SQTDNII
-723 TSYNDMRLSIDKLIE
+723 NNYRNLQDEIDKLILK
-738 RKKAQ
+738 KKAQ
-743 IILEANEEEY
+743 IILDANEEKY
-753 KEAIK
+753 KDAIK
-758 NKTQANKDYIE
+758 NKTKLYEDYLA
-769 TQDKLCEALKNYNE
+769 TQKAIADKKQEIVDINLQWYLFEGDRLSDLKKAEEQYNNLNNILKE
-783 LSNEYQ
+783 QSQKINEY
-789 KGFVGSKYSMVEGTL
+789 SYD
-804 KLKEYKEEI
+804 I
-813 EKLSELYKDQ
+813 
-823 KTQLQKYSDA
+823 QKYEENSK
-833 LIRFEKN
+833 LILSGKAED
-840 SELMLEGTESSY
+840 L
-852 KKIEESVVST
+852 KKIEQSTTETYKSV
-862 QKNITTTTNTEFN
+862 TNAQEQELS
-875 KRVKAQIA
+875 KRVK
-883 SNNEAIR
+883 NETDTLNQKKKI
-890 LYNLESKYN
+890 YDIEKQVN
-899 KNVKDSIYA
+899 KDAKNSIYA
-908 TNLEAAK
+908 TNVEESQK
-915 NNLSLLADEL
+915 NVSLIAEEL
-925 ISMTST
+925 VSMTSSVN
-931 TEELTPDIKAAWV
+931 ELSPELIAAWTT
-944 SLAVGSRDEYERA
+944 LATNSRENYNNA
-957 ISTMPVAMRNKIN
+957 IAQMPKDMQDKIN
-970 EMTAALR
+970 EITAFVR
-977 NDISVKDA
+977 NDTSVKDA
-985 AKYLGQE
+985 AKFLGQE

-1019 NRLLRQEA
+1019 NKLLRQEA
-1027 LSSMYSF
+1027 LSSMHSF

-1058 AAINLLKGVT
+1058 AAKNLLKGVT

-1081 MLKFGQEF
+1081 MLKFGQEL
-1089 MNKFNGSMSL
+1089 MNKFNGVMSL
-1099 NFNSLQNIPKL
+1099 NFNSLQNIPKI

-1117 ISTQLQSKIL
+1117 ISTQLQPKIL
-1127 QPNVVINTQHLDNN
+1127 QPNIVINTQHLDNN
-1141 EINKIIDTLN
+1141 EMNRIIDTVN

>member
-1 MAGSIKGI
+1 MAGKIKGI

-17 SGLQKALSKVNSAT
+17 SGLQKALSKVNSVT
-31 SSLSKELTG
+31 SSLSKELRG
-40 INRLLKLDPKNTE
+40 VNSLLKLDPSNTE
-53 LLSQKQAVLSENI
+53 LLSQKQIVLKNNI
-66 ETTKNKLAQLQDI
+66 EATRNKLVQLKDV
-79 QEQALQKGIDKNKE
+79 QEQALQKGIDKNEE

-98 RALQRTIDSTKIKLN
+98 RKLQRDIVATENKL
-113 KLLLEQ
+113 KQLLLEDSA
-119 NGWNVNGKKIE
+119 WNINGKKIE
-130 EFGEKIVKV
+130 AFGEKIIKV

-511 TAIGNK
+511 TTIGNK

-532 LKKLEKMDDATIDN
+532 LKKLEKMDDATLDN
-546 IIKIGLFVAAAGPL
+546 IIKIGLFVAAVGPL
-560 IKIFGKVSSATGI
+560 VSVLGKIGTVSGNTIKYL
-573 VIKNFGKFSQAIAVV
+573 GKFAQKIGELDV
-588 KTGAASTDTT
+588 KSKTATT
-598 VNSFAKAIKGLISPA
+598 TF
-613 GLASAA
+613 
-619 LASFAIGVSLVSKKV
+619 SK
-634 KEEAKETQNFIENLE
+634 
-649 NSVNTRKKS
+649 
-658 IDVINEQQSANLV
+658 
-671 EIENVQKLYSEL
+671 
-683 KNLAFS
+683 FS
-689 NGEVKRGYE
+689 NGLGSFAGKASLVVAGTSAIIGILTSLDKKINETVQKSLSASDDFINNISMQNQARQNNIDAINETLNANLSEINNVKSLKKELSSLVDENGKVKNGYE
-698 LRANFILNQL
+698 LRTKFILNEL

-716 KLNGNII
+716 SQTDNII
-723 TSYNDMRLSIDKLIE
+723 NNYRNLQDEIDKLILK
-738 RKKAQ
+738 KKAQ
-743 IILEANEEEY
+743 IILDANEEKY
-753 KEAIK
+753 KDAIK
-758 NKTQANKDYIE
+758 NKTKLYEDYLA
-769 TQDKLCEALKNYNE
+769 TQKAIADKKQEIVDINSQWYLFEGDRLSDLKKAEEQYNNLNNILKE
-783 LSNEYQ
+783 QSQKINEY
-789 KGFVGSKYSMVEGTL
+789 SYD
-804 KLKEYKEEI
+804 I
-813 EKLSELYKDQ
+813 
-823 KTQLQKYSDA
+823 QKYEENSK
-833 LIRFEKN
+833 LILSGKAED
-840 SELMLEGTESSY
+840 L
-852 KKIEESVVST
+852 KKIEQSTTETYKSV
-862 QKNITTTTNTEFN
+862 TNAQEQELS
-875 KRVKAQIA
+875 KRVK
-883 SNNEAIR
+883 NETDTLNQKKKI
-890 LYNLESKYN
+890 YDIEKQVN
-899 KNVKDSIYA
+899 KDAKNSIYA
-908 TNLEAAK
+908 TNVEESQK
-915 NNLSLLADEL
+915 NVSLIAEEL
-925 ISMTST
+925 VSMTSSVN
-931 TEELTPDIKAAWV
+931 ELSPELIAAWTT
-944 SLAVGSRDEYERA
+944 LATNSRENYNNA
-957 ISTMPVAMRNKIN
+957 IAQMPKDMQDKIN
-970 EMTAALR
+970 EITAFVR
-977 NDISVKDA
+977 NDTSVKDA
-985 AKYLGQE
+985 AKFLGQE

-1019 NRLLRQEA
+1019 NKLLRQEA
-1027 LSSMYSF
+1027 LSSMHSF

-1058 AAINLLKGVT
+1058 AAKNLLKGVT

-1089 MNKFNGSMSL
+1089 MKKFNGSMSL
-1099 NFNSLQNIPKL
+1099 NFNSLQNIPRL

-1117 ISTQLQSKIL
+1117 ISTQLQPKIL
-1127 QPNVVINTQHLDNN
+1127 QPNIVINTQHLDNN
-1141 EINKIIDTLN
+1141 EMNRIIDTVN

>member
-17 SGLQKALSKVNSAT
+17 SSLQKALSKVNSAT

-499 LKITINKLKDFG
+499 LKTTINKLKDFG
-511 TAIGNK
+511 TTLGNK
-517 LLPSF
+517 LLPSV
-522 NRILDSSEKW
+522 NRSLDGSDKW
-532 LKKLEKMDDATIDN
+532 LKKLEKMDDATLDN
-546 IIKIGLFVAAAGPL
+546 IIKIGLFVAAVGPL
-560 IKIFGKVSSATGI
+560 VSVLGKIGTVSGNTIKYL
-573 VIKNFGKFSQAIAVV
+573 GKFAQKIEELDV
-588 KTGAASTDTT
+588 KSKTATT
-598 VNSFAKAIKGLISPA
+598 TF
-613 GLASAA
+613 
-619 LASFAIGVSLVSKKV
+619 SK
-634 KEEAKETQNFIENLE
+634 
-649 NSVNTRKKS
+649 
-658 IDVINEQQSANLV
+658 
-671 EIENVQKLYSEL
+671 
-683 KNLAFS
+683 FS
-689 NGEVKRGYE
+689 NGLGSFAGKASLVAVGTGAIIGILTSLDKKINETVQKSLSASDDFINNISMQNQARQNNIDAINETLNANLSEINNVKSLKKELSGLVDENGKVKDGYE
-698 LRANFILNQL
+698 LRTKFILNEL

-716 KLNGNII
+716 SQTDNII
-723 TSYNDMRLSIDKLIE
+723 NNYRNLQDEIDKLILK
-738 RKKAQ
+738 KKAQ
-743 IILEANEEEY
+743 IILDANEEKY
-753 KEAIK
+753 KDAIK
-758 NKTQANKDYIE
+758 NKTKLYEDYLA
-769 TQDKLCEALKNYNE
+769 TQKAIADKKQEIVDINSQWYLFEGDRLSDLKKAEEQYNNLNNILKE
-783 LSNEYQ
+783 QSKKINEY
-789 KGFVGSKYSMVEGTL
+789 SYD
-804 KLKEYKEEI
+804 I
-813 EKLSELYKDQ
+813 
-823 KTQLQKYSDA
+823 QKYEENSK
-833 LIRFEKN
+833 LILSGKAED
-840 SELMLEGTESSY
+840 L
-852 KKIEESVVST
+852 KKIEQSTTETYKSV
-862 QKNITTTTNTEFN
+862 TNAQEQELS
-875 KRVKAQIA
+875 KRVK
-883 SNNEAIR
+883 NETDTLNQKKKI
-890 LYNLESKYN
+890 YDIEKQVN
-899 KNVKDSIYA
+899 KDAKNSIYA
-908 TNLEAAK
+908 TNVEESQK
-915 NNLSLLADEL
+915 NVSLIAEEL
-925 ISMTST
+925 VSMTSSVN
-931 TEELTPDIKAAWV
+931 ELSPELIAAWTT
-944 SLAVGSRDEYERA
+944 LATNSRENYNNA
-957 ISTMPVAMRNKIN
+957 IAQMPKDMQDKIN
-970 EMTAALR
+970 EITAFVR
-977 NDISVKDA
+977 NDTSVKDA
-985 AKYLGQE
+985 AKFLGQE

-1019 NRLLRQEA
+1019 NKLLRQEA
-1027 LSSMYSF
+1027 LSSMHSF

-1058 AAINLLKGVT
+1058 AAKNLLKGVT

-1089 MNKFNGSMSL
+1089 MNKFNESMSL
-1099 NFNSLQNIPKL
+1099 NFNSLQNIPRL

-1117 ISTQLQSKIL
+1117 ISTQLQPKIL
-1127 QPNVVINTQHLDNN
+1127 QPNIVINTQHLDNN
-1141 EINKIIDTLN
+1141 EMNRIIDTVN

>member
-511 TAIGNK
+511 TTIGNK

-532 LKKLEKMDDATIDN
+532 LKKLEKMDDATLDN
-546 IIKIGLFVAAAGPL
+546 IIKIGLFVAAVGPL
-560 IKIFGKVSSATGI
+560 VSVLGKIGTISGNTIKYL
-573 VIKNFGKFSQAIAVV
+573 GKFAQKIGELDV
-588 KTGAASTDTT
+588 KSKTATT
-598 VNSFAKAIKGLISPA
+598 TF
-613 GLASAA
+613 
-619 LASFAIGVSLVSKKV
+619 SK
-634 KEEAKETQNFIENLE
+634 
-649 NSVNTRKKS
+649 
-658 IDVINEQQSANLV
+658 
-671 EIENVQKLYSEL
+671 
-683 KNLAFS
+683 FS
-689 NGEVKRGYE
+689 NGLGSFVGKASLVVAGTSAIIGILTSLDKKINETVQKSLSASDDFINNISMQNQARQNNIDAINETLNANLSEINNVKSLKKELSSLVDENGKVKNGYE
-698 LRANFILNQL
+698 LRTKFILNEL

-716 KLNGNII
+716 SQTDNII
-723 TSYNDMRLSIDKLIE
+723 NNYRNLQDEIDKLILK
-738 RKKAQ
+738 KKAQ
-743 IILEANEEEY
+743 IILDANEEKY
-753 KEAIK
+753 KDAIK
-758 NKTQANKDYIE
+758 NKTKLYEDYLA
-769 TQDKLCEALKNYNE
+769 TQKAIADKKQEIVDINSQWYLFEGDRLSDLKKAEEQYNNLNNILKE
-783 LSNEYQ
+783 QSQKINEY
-789 KGFVGSKYSMVEGTL
+789 SYD
-804 KLKEYKEEI
+804 I
-813 EKLSELYKDQ
+813 
-823 KTQLQKYSDA
+823 QKYEENSK
-833 LIRFEKN
+833 LILSGKAED
-840 SELMLEGTESSY
+840 L
-852 KKIEESVVST
+852 KKIEQSTTETYKSV
-862 QKNITTTTNTEFN
+862 TNAQEQELS
-875 KRVKAQIA
+875 KRVK
-883 SNNEAIR
+883 NETDTLNQKKKI
-890 LYNLESKYN
+890 YDIEKQVN
-899 KNVKDSIYA
+899 KDAKNSIYA
-908 TNLEAAK
+908 TNVEESQK
-915 NNLSLLADEL
+915 NVSLIAEEL
-925 ISMTST
+925 VSMTSSVN
-931 TEELTPDIKAAWV
+931 ELSPELIAAWTT
-944 SLAVGSRDEYERA
+944 LATNSRENYNNA
-957 ISTMPVAMRNKIN
+957 IAQMPKDMQDKIN
-970 EMTAALR
+970 EITAFVR
-977 NDISVKDA
+977 NDTSVKDA
-985 AKYLGQE
+985 AKFLGQE

-1019 NRLLRQEA
+1019 NKLLRQEA
-1027 LSSMYSF
+1027 LSSMHSF

-1058 AAINLLKGVT
+1058 AAKNLLKGVT

-1081 MLKFGQEF
+1081 MLKFGQEL
-1089 MNKFNGSMSL
+1089 MNKFNGVMSL
-1099 NFNSLQNIPKL
+1099 NFNSLQNIPKI

-1117 ISTQLQSKIL
+1117 ISTQLQPKIL
-1127 QPNVVINTQHLDNN
+1127 QPNIVINTQHLDNN
-1141 EINKIIDTLN
+1141 EMNRIIDTVN

>member
-17 SGLQKALSKVNSAT
+17 SSLQKALSKVNSAT

-40 INRLLKLDPKNTE
+40 INRLLKLDPRSTE

-66 ETTKNKLAQLQDI
+66 ETTKNKLVQLQDI

-119 NGWNVNGKKIE
+119 NGWNANGKKIE

-357 SLRELE
+357 PLRELE
-363 LSAANDSMGFKS
+363 LSAENDSMGFKS

-546 IIKIGLFVAAAGPL
+546 IIKIGLFVAAVGPL
-560 IKIFGKVSSATGI
+560 VSVLGKIGTVSGNTIKYL
-573 VIKNFGKFSQAIAVV
+573 GKFAQKIGELDV
-588 KTGAASTDTT
+588 KSKTATT
-598 VNSFAKAIKGLISPA
+598 TF
-613 GLASAA
+613 
-619 LASFAIGVSLVSKKV
+619 SK
-634 KEEAKETQNFIENLE
+634 
-649 NSVNTRKKS
+649 
-658 IDVINEQQSANLV
+658 
-671 EIENVQKLYSEL
+671 
-683 KNLAFS
+683 FS
-689 NGEVKRGYE
+689 NGLGSFAGKASLVAVGTGAIIGILTSLDKKINETVQKSLSASDDFINNISMQNQARQNNIDAINETLNANLSEINNVKSLKKELSGLVDENGKVKDGYE
-698 LRANFILNQL
+698 LRTKFILNEL

-716 KLNGNII
+716 SQTDNII
-723 TSYNDMRLSIDKLIE
+723 NNYRNLQDEIDKLILK
-738 RKKAQ
+738 KKAQ
-743 IILEANEEEY
+743 IILDANEEKY
-753 KEAIK
+753 KDAIK
-758 NKTQANKDYIE
+758 NKTKLYEDYLA
-769 TQDKLCEALKNYNE
+769 TQKAIADKKQEIVDINSQWYLFEGDRLSDLKKAEEQYNNLNNILKE
-783 LSNEYQ
+783 QSQKINEY
-789 KGFVGSKYSMVEGTL
+789 SYD
-804 KLKEYKEEI
+804 I
-813 EKLSELYKDQ
+813 
-823 KTQLQKYSDA
+823 QKYDENSK
-833 LIRFEKN
+833 LILSGKVED
-840 SELMLEGTESSY
+840 L
-852 KKIEESVVST
+852 KKIEQSTAETYRSV
-862 QKNITTTTNTEFN
+862 TNTQELELSKRIKNETDNLNQKKKIYDIEKQVN
-875 KRVKAQIA
+875 KDA
-883 SNNEAIR
+883 
-890 LYNLESKYN
+890 
-899 KNVKDSIYA
+899 KNSIYA
-908 TNLEAAK
+908 TNVEESQK
-915 NNLSLLADEL
+915 NVSLIAEEL
-925 ISMTST
+925 VSMTSSVNELSPELITAWT
-931 TEELTPDIKAAWV
+931 T
-944 SLAVGSRDEYERA
+944 LATNSRENYNNA
-957 ISTMPVAMRNKIN
+957 ISRMPQDMQNKIN
-970 EMTAALR
+970 EITSFVR
-977 NDISVKDA
+977 NDTSVKDA
-985 AKYLGQE
+985 MKFFGNE

-1019 NRLLRQEA
+1019 NKLLRQEA
-1027 LSSMYSF
+1027 LSSMHSF

-1058 AAINLLKGVT
+1058 AAKNLLKGVT

-1081 MLKFGQEF
+1081 MLKFGQEL
-1089 MNKFNGSMSL
+1089 MNKFNGVMSL
-1099 NFNSLQNIPKL
+1099 NFNSLQNIPRL

-1117 ISTQLQSKIL
+1117 ISTQLQPKIL
-1127 QPNVVINTQHLDNN
+1127 QPNIVINTQHLDNN
-1141 EINKIIDTLN
+1141 EMNRIIDTVN